1 MRKARGNMTPRTGG
15 ASRIAIKGP
24 RSGSIEAP
32 MRKPLR
38 PGKRFAA
45 GRRVVGKSSRAAEQ
59 TGSGKGVR
67 KRALGPV
74 AVKVGKRVRKRAP
87 GPVAAKVGKRVR
99 KRVLGPVAVKVGW
112 GTGQRSVVVSA
123 TTVVALG
130 APVEAESQTPYRD
143 LGEVAMCAMRA
154 HAAPRAGV
162 DNRERQAA
170 GASSVPVVVAGGA
183 SSVPVAVAAEAF
195 TAAADVGE
203 AGVVGRIRV
212 KASFAP
218 WLHQDG

>member
-1 MRKARGNMTPRTGG
+1 
-15 ASRIAIKGP
+15 
-24 RSGSIEAP
+24 

-74 AVKVGKRVRKRAP
+74 AVKVGKRVRKRAL
-87 GPVAAKVGKRVR
+87 GLATAKVGKRVR
-99 KRVLGPVAVKVGW
+99 KRLLGPVAVKVGKRERENALGLVAAKVGW

-123 TTVVALG
+123 TTVVAVG
-130 APVEAESQTPYRD
+130 APVEAGSQTPYRD
-143 LGEVAMCAMRA
+143 LGEVAMCVTRA
-154 HAAPRAGV
+154 HAAPRAGEE
-162 DNRERQAA
+162 NRDRQ
-170 GASSVPVVVAGGA
+170 VAGA
-183 SSVPVAVAAEAF
+183 SSVPVAVAEGASSVPVAVA
-195 TAAADVGE
+195 AAADVGE